1 MGNLLLRAFYLF
13 ITFYLA
19 ILFLSSATLKTGGA
33 NLDIFI
39 LPTLIALAVII
50 YARKIGEARYIL
62 LIVFAFLMFGLLN
75 PQGEFWHT
83 NLVGASTMTLFFHA
97 LWKW

>member
-33 NLDIFI
+33 NFDIFI
-39 LPTLIALAVII
+39 IPILVSLAVIF
-50 YARKIGEARYIL
+50 YARRINEAKYVPL
-62 LIVFAFLMFGLLN
+62 VALAFVIFGLVN
-75 PQGEFWHT
+75 PQGELLHT
-83 NLVGASTMTLFFHA
+83 NLMGASTMTLCFHA

>member
-1 MGNLLLRAFYLF
+1 MGNLLLRALYLVF
-13 ITFYLA
+13 AFMIA

-33 NLDIFI
+33 NFDIFI
-39 LPTLIALAVII
+39 IPTIVALAVIF
-50 YARKIGEARYIL
+50 YAKRINEARYIP
-62 LIVFAFLMFGLLN
+62 LIALGFVMFGLAM

-83 NLVGASTMTLFFHA
+83 NFVGTSTMTLFFHA